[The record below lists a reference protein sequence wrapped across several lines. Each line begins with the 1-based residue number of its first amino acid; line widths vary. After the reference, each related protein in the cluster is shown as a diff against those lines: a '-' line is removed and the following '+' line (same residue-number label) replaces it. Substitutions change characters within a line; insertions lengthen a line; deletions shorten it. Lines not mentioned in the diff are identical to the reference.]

1 MENTRRKPTI
11 TGTEWVKAR
20 SFRGR
25 LVKWR
30 NGGGGLQACP
40 GLSSQSCIRPLIAAF
55 LNEMPVSMEFL
66 RGVLGLIGAGCAYM
80 MGRSAAA
87 VRKGWQKR
95 SRLYGWTIR
104 TAACMVA
111 LMIRHPLDATDLVV
125 WAAAA
130 AAFALGFWNAS
141 RPRKEEDL
149 VSTIF
154 PDEP

>member
-1 MENTRRKPTI
+1 
-11 TGTEWVKAR
+11 
-20 SFRGR
+20 
-25 LVKWR
+25 
-30 NGGGGLQACP
+30 
-40 GLSSQSCIRPLIAAF
+40 
-55 LNEMPVSMEFL
+55 MPVSMEFL